1 MAGTSTTDIKAE
13 KRGLR
18 DNCPK
23 KPDRAAALYRPPL
36 LRFTMRVI
44 VSTNYRNP

>member
-23 KPDRAAALYRPPL
+23 KPDRAAALYRTAPIPRHEARY
-36 LRFTMRVI
+36 RFH
-44 VSTNYRNP
+44 

>member
-1 MAGTSTTDIKAE
+1 MAGTSTPDIKVE

-23 KPDRAAALYRPPL
+23 KPDRAAALYRTAPTAL
-36 LRFTMRVI
+36 HNARYRFHQL
-44 VSTNYRNP
+44 S

>member
-23 KPDRAAALYRPPL
+23 KPDRAAALYRTAPIARHEARY
-36 LRFTMRVI
+36 RFH
-44 VSTNYRNP
+44 